1 MRKLL
6 LQKAERVILTQSPYF
21 VSLKTPYKMNRKL
34 RMGMV
39 GGGKDAFIGAIH
51 RLAANM
57 DGLIELKCGAL
68 SINPEIAVAS
78 GAELFLPKERTYL
91 TFEEMITKE
100 AQMPADERID
110 FITIVTPNFAH
121 FAPAMMALEHGFN
134 VVIEKPITFSLEEA
148 KLLQQKLKETGLT
161 LCLTHTYSGYPMVKQ
176 ARAMVREGKLGK
188 IRKVWVEYPQGWL
201 SRLSEREGNA
211 QAAWRTDPKKSGKSS
226 VMGDIG
232 THAAHLAEYITG
244 AKITDICAELNT
256 LVEGRVMDDDGAVML
271 KFDNG
276 AKGVLMASQVA
287 AGEENALKIR
297 KIAEKKFFGWP
308 YYVANP
314 EYPDDFDSRYSGS
327 WADTSREVRQ
337 KQCPITGG
345 KAEVAHH
352 AYYRSWWGKV
362 ADNEKDVIGLAIFP
376 LAHAVHKP
384 ENYRTIDCAHNYNN
398 WIYPGTWD
406 ARNNLE
412 YFKRLISC
420 KD

>member
-1 MRKLL
+1 
-6 LQKAERVILTQSPYF
+6 
-21 VSLKTPYKMNRKL
+21 MNRKL

-57 DGLIELKCGAL
+57 DGLIEVTCGAL

-78 GAELFLPKERTYL
+78 GEALFLPKERTYL
-91 TFEEMITKE
+91 TYEEMITKE
-100 AQMPADERID
+100 AQLPADERID
-110 FITIVTPNFAH
+110 FVTIVTPNFAH
-121 FAPAMMALEHGFN
+121 FAPAMMALENGFN

-176 ARAMVREGKLGK
+176 AKAMVREAKLGK

-256 LVEGRVMDDDGAVML
+256 LVEGRVMDDDGAVLL

-297 KIAEKKFFGWP
+297 VYGELGGVEWFQHEPNTLIVKWLDQPTQILRAGANYGAHLSNFATHNCRTPGGHPEGYLEAFANIYRNFALTLSAKIDGTTP
-308 YYVANP
+308 TP
-314 EYPDDFDSRYSGS
+314 EMLDFPGVEDGIRGMAFIDNVVLSAGS
-327 WADTSREVRQ
+327 DQ
-337 KQCPITGG
+337 KWT
-345 KAEVAHH
+345 AH
-352 AYYRSWWGKV
+352 K
-362 ADNEKDVIGLAIFP
+362 I
-376 LAHAVHKP
+376 
-384 ENYRTIDCAHNYNN
+384 
-398 WIYPGTWD
+398 
-406 ARNNLE
+406 
-412 YFKRLISC
+412 
-420 KD
+420 